1 MPLQVVAASDGGTAL
16 EEGNPYLAAL
26 CTAPMSIAS
35 VECMAA
41 VVRLCCPPP
50 PILASFT
57 GGCLRSISA
66 TSENGPRGRLV
77 KLLCVFVI
85 LTLDQGDP
93 AGFLDAAWNLLPEL
107 QALCI
112 EVDLSVDVCAGG
124 IALFCLN
131 NVAAAL
137 MNLHAVVLCSFPD

>member
-1 MPLQVVAASDGGTAL
+1 
-16 EEGNPYLAAL
+16 
-26 CTAPMSIAS
+26 MSIAS

-41 VVRLCCPPP
+41 VVRLRCPTP
-50 PILASFT
+50 PILAAFT

-85 LTLDQGDP
+85 LALDQGDP

-112 EVDLSVDVCAGG
+112 EVDLSVDKCAGR
-124 IALFCLN
+124 IALFYLN
-131 NVAAAL
+131 NVGSSADESPSCCFVQFSRLKEASLLYSRLTAHGE
-137 MNLHAVVLCSFPD
+137 N